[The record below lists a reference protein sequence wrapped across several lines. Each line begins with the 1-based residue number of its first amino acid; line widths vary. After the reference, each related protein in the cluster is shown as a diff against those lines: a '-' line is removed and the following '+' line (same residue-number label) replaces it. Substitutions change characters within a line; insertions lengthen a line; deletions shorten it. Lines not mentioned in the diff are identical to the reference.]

1 MKKQSALLLLLL
13 AIFSFEPSA
22 VAIVPTDR
30 HTGFSN
36 PVLAG
41 FHPDPSVC
49 RVGDDFYLVTSTF
62 QYFPGL
68 ALYHSRDLVN
78 WTPAGHCITR
88 EDQTDLSRAT
98 SRSGIYAPVIR
109 YDEGTFYVITTNV
122 SGGGNFILKATDPQ
136 GEWSDPIPVAVP
148 GIDPSLYFEDGRC
161 YLTYTY
167 SDMIHLCE
175 IDPDTGKILSD
186 PVRIWGGTGGRYP
199 EGPHIYRKDGW
210 YYLLISEGGTEYGH
224 MITIARSRTIEGP
237 YSSNPANPILT
248 HVFQPTQTSPVQG
261 TGHGDFVQAPDGSW
275 WMVFLAFRTL
285 PGQQHHILGRETFL
299 APVRWDEGAWPVVNG
314 NGQVSLE
321 MDCPVL
327 PLCPVPEPES
337 TAGFSGGRPGP
348 EWMFLRNPVEENYSF
363 SGESVKMKASSACI
377 DDMSVSPSF
386 LARRQESMD
395 FEASVDLAGLSGRNA
410 EAGITIYMDVDSHYD
425 VFVRKGRDGKMY
437 AGIRYSLGELDHVE
451 TTGPV
456 RGQITLRVGGTAE
469 SYSFSYSCD
478 GEDFVPLGKM
488 DTSYLSSETS
498 GGFTGVVI
506 GMYCTGEKGARAE
519 FSGFCYENILTEE
532 NL

>member
-1 MKKQSALLLLLL
+1 MKKRFAFFFL
-13 AIFSFEPSA
+13 AIAVMNTVPCAGITGDGGFS
-22 VAIVPTDR
+22 R
-30 HTGFSN
+30 GFSN
-36 PVLAG
+36 PVLTG

-68 ALYHSRDLVN
+68 ALYRSRDLVN

-88 EDQTDLSRAT
+88 DEQADLSRAT

-109 YDEGTFYVITTNV
+109 YNDGTFYVITTNV
-122 SGGGNFILKATDPQ
+122 SGGGNFILKTTDPE
-136 GEWSDPIPVAVP
+136 GEWSDPIPVGVP

-175 IDPDTGKILSD
+175 IDPDTGTILSE

-224 MITIARSRTIEGP
+224 MITIARSRTIDGP
-237 YSSNPANPILT
+237 YSANTANPILT

-275 WMVFLAFRTL
+275 WMIFLAFRTL

-299 APVRWDEGAWPVVNG
+299 APVRWDEDAWPVVNG
-314 NGQVSLE
+314 NGQVSLH
-321 MDCPVL
+321 MDCPAL
-327 PLCPVPEPES
+327 PQYPGPKQKT
-337 TAGFSGGRPGP
+337 TADFSSGRPGP

-363 SGESVKMKASSACI
+363 SCKSVRMKASSSSI
-377 DDMSVSPSF
+377 DDMSVSPAF

-395 FEASVDLAGLSGRNA
+395 FVASVDLARLLGKGA
-410 EAGITIYMDVDSHYD
+410 EAGITIYMDVASHYD
-425 VFVRKGRDGKMY
+425 VFVRRGPDGRMY
-437 AGIRYSLGELDHVE
+437 AGLRYRLGELEHVE
-451 TTGPV
+451 TAGLV
-456 RGQITLRVGGTAE
+456 RGQVTLRVEGSSE
-469 SYSFSYSCD
+469 RYSFSYSCD
-478 GEDFVPLGKM
+478 GKDFLPLGRM
-488 DTSYLSSETS
+488 NARYLSSETA

-506 GMYCTGEKGARAE
+506 GMYCTGDKSAEAE
-519 FSGFCYENILTEE
+519 FCRFRYEDNQGEE

>member
-1 MKKQSALLLLLL
+1 MKKRIAFFLI
-13 AIFSFEPSA
+13 AIAVIGMVPCAAITGEEASPRGFE
-22 VAIVPTDR
+22 
-30 HTGFSN
+30 N
-36 PVLAG
+36 PVLRG

-49 RVGDDFYLVTSTF
+49 RVGNDFYLVTSTF

-88 EDQTDLSRAT
+88 DEQADLSLAT
-98 SRSGIYAPVIR
+98 SKGGIYAPVIR
-109 YDEGTFYVITTNV
+109 YNDGTFYVITTNV
-122 SGGGNFILKATDPQ
+122 SGGGNFILTATDPE
-136 GEWSDPIPVAVP
+136 GEWSDPIPVPVP

-175 IDPDTGKILSD
+175 IDPDTGKILSE

-224 MITIARSRTIEGP
+224 MITIARSRTIDGP
-237 YSSNPANPILT
+237 YSANPANPILT

-261 TGHGDFVQAPDGSW
+261 TGHGDFVQAGDGSW
-275 WMVFLAFRTL
+275 WMIFLAFRTL
-285 PGQQHHILGRETFL
+285 PGEQHHILGRETFL

-314 NGQVSLE
+314 NGQVSLQ

-327 PLCPVPEPES
+327 PQFPLPEPEVIADYS
-337 TAGFSGGRPGP
+337 SGLPGP

-363 SGESVKMKASSACI
+363 SGQSVRMKASSASI
-377 DDMSVSPSF
+377 DDMSVSPAF
-386 LARRQESMD
+386 IARRQESMD
-395 FEASVDLAGLSGRNA
+395 FETSVDLKSLSGRSA

-425 VFVRKGRDGKMY
+425 VFVRKGDDGKMY
-437 AGIRYSLGELDHVE
+437 AGIRYRLGELDHVE
-451 TTGPV
+451 TAGPV
-456 RGQITLRVGGTAE
+456 RGDVTLRVGGSAE
-469 SYSFSYSCD
+469 SYSFSYSVD
-478 GEDFVPLGKM
+478 GKEFIQLGKM
-488 DTSYLSSETS
+488 DTRYLSSETA

-506 GMYCTGEKGARAE
+506 GMYCTGGKGAEAE
-519 FSGFCYENILTEE
+519 FCGFTYKD
-532 NL
+532 

>member
-1 MKKQSALLLLLL
+1 MKKRFALFLLSL
-13 AIFSFEPSA
+13 AVIGSLPCAA
-22 VAIVPTDR
+22 VSGEDGSSR
-30 HTGFSN
+30 GFSN
-36 PVLAG
+36 PVLTG

-68 ALYHSRDLVN
+68 ALYHSRDLVS

-88 EDQTDLSRAT
+88 ESQADLSRAT
-98 SRSGIYAPVIR
+98 SRGGIYAPTIR
-109 YDEGTFYVITTNV
+109 YNDGTFYVITTNV
-122 SGGGNFILKATDPQ
+122 SGIGNFILKANDPE

-175 IDPDTGKILSD
+175 IDPDTGEILTA

-224 MITIARSRTIEGP
+224 MITIARSRTIDGP
-237 YSSNPANPILT
+237 YAANPANPILT
-248 HVFQPTQTSPVQG
+248 HVLQPTQTSPVQG

-299 APVRWDEGAWPVVNG
+299 APVRWDEGAWPVING
-314 NGQVSLE
+314 NGQVSLQ
-321 MDCPVL
+321 MDCPVIEA
-327 PLCPVPEPES
+327 CPDPDS
-337 TAGFSGGRPGP
+337 AADDSGVTPAS
-348 EWMFLRNPVEENYSF
+348 EWIFLRNPVTDNYSF
-363 SGESVKMKASSACI
+363 SGTTVRMKASSASI
-377 DDMSVSPSF
+377 DDMSVSPAF
-386 LARRQESMD
+386 VARRQESMD
-395 FEASVDLAGLSGRNA
+395 FEASVDVTRLSGQES
-410 EAGITIYMDVDSHYD
+410 EAGITVYMDVNSHYD
-425 VFVRKGRDGKMY
+425 VFVRRNRDGKTY
-437 AGIRYSLGELDHVE
+437 AGIRYRLGELEHVE
-451 TTGPV
+451 TAGPV
-456 RGQITLRVGGTAE
+456 RGQVTLKVEGLPE
-469 SYSFSYSCD
+469 SYSFSYSSD
-478 GEDFVPLGKM
+478 GSDFLPLGKM
-488 DTSYLSSETS
+488 DTRYLSSETA

-506 GMYCTGEKGARAE
+506 GMYCTGGKGAEAE
-519 FSGFCYENILTEE
+519 FHSFDLNGR
-532 NL
+532 